1 MKNTLDK
8 QAFPIYNISCTF
20 LQTEVYAMLNL
31 TKVFAQEGSVPF
43 DFPLDLTEL
52 EFYGNHPFKEP
63 LTVTGIVENFAGI
76 VLLKAQVNFVYSAP
90 CDRCGV
96 LVEKPYQLSFE
107 HVIVTSVEDDESDG
121 FVVAEDMQLDV
132 EELMNDDIVLW
143 VPTKF
148 LCKKDCKGLCDQ
160 CGQNLNEGSC
170 QCKATKG
177 DPRLAVLESLLNN
190 D

>member
-1 MKNTLDK
+1 
-8 QAFPIYNISCTF
+8 
-20 LQTEVYAMLNL
+20 V
-31 TKVFAQEGSVPF
+31 V
-43 DFPLDLTEL
+43 
-52 EFYGNHPFKEP
+52 
-63 LTVTGIVENFAGI
+63 
-76 VLLKAQVNFVYSAP
+76 
-90 CDRCGV
+90 
-96 LVEKPYQLSFE
+96 
-107 HVIVTSVEDDESDG
+107 VTSVEDDESDG

>member
-1 MKNTLDK
+1 
-8 QAFPIYNISCTF
+8 
-20 LQTEVYAMLNL
+20 MLNL

-43 DFPLDLTEL
+43 NFPMDLSELD
-52 EFYGNHPFKEP
+52 FYGNHPFKKE
-63 LTVTGIVENFAGI
+63 LQVSGIVENFAGI
-76 VLLKAQVNFVYSAP
+76 VLLKAQVSFVYSAP

-96 LVEKPYQLSFE
+96 AVENPYTLSFE
-107 HVIVTSVEDDESDG
+107 HVVVTSVEDEESDG

-132 EELMNDDIVLW
+132 EELLRDDIVLW

-160 CGQNLNEGSC
+160 CGQNLNEGNC

-177 DPRLAVLESLLNN
+177 DPRLAVLQSLLS
-190 D
+190 DD

>member
-1 MKNTLDK
+1 
-8 QAFPIYNISCTF
+8 
-20 LQTEVYAMLNL
+20 MLNL

-43 DFPLDLTEL
+43 AFPLDLTEL

-63 LTVTGIVENFAGI
+63 LQVTGIVENFAGI
-76 VLLKAQVNFVYSAP
+76 VLLKAQVAFVYSAP

-96 LVEKPYQLSFE
+96 LVEKPYNLSFE
-107 HVIVTSVEDDESDG
+107 HVVVTSVEDDESDG

-132 EELMNDDIVLW
+132 EELINDDIVLW

-177 DPRLAVLESLLNN
+177 DPRLAVLESLLKN